1 MTVSVGRLVSRTTPP
16 TGDAGVGA
24 DNVPGGGG
32 GGAAAAVCVM
42 VKVVTA
48 TVIVP
53 LRAAPPF
60 AATENVTVP
69 LPLPEAPCVMLT
81 KLALLVAVH
90 VHPVPAVTGTDPEP
104 PSAPNDDAL
113 ICPVAI
119 VQVEG
124 VVGVG
129 VWFLHAPPENA
140 ASVATTP
147 SAMTRA
153 G

>member
-1 MTVSVGRLVSRTTPP
+1 ALVTVSVGRLVSRPTPP

-24 DNVPGGGG
+24 DSVPGRGG
-32 GGAAAAVCVM
+32 GGAAAAVCPAAAVAA
-42 VKVVTA
+42 A
-48 TVIVP
+48 TVLVA
-53 LRAAPPF
+53 RRGAAPW
-60 AATENVTVP
+60 AATVSVTVP

-147 SAMTRA
+147 S
-153 G
+153 